1 MRGTGRS
8 TQLPG
13 RVRKEST
20 TFGAFMGFENHFGG
34 VVAVSGGTR
43 TKTPPKWCS
52 KPLSASKGVI
62 LTRTRPGN
70 WVGRPV
76 LRNST
81 PLLLSTR
88 LQLRS
93 QRRPERVPLP
103 TATTGSRKWCWA
115 SLSASKGALSMR
127 TYPGNWVGRAV
138 SYNITH
144 HFPRRRLRVRQRRR
158 HEGATSRTA
167 RVSHPCGAGPPCVRP
182 KAPFLCAPTQVVGW
196 VGLRATTPR
205 FWTHSGAPS
214 TILVTSS
221 WL

>member
-1 MRGTGRS
+1 MKTLDALR
-8 TQLPG
+8 
-13 RVRKEST
+13 
-20 TFGAFMGFENHFGG
+20 GFEHHLGG
-34 VVAVSGGTR
+34 VLVRVPPLTAT
-43 TKTPPKWCS
+43 TPPKWFS
-52 KPLSASKGVI
+52 KPMNAPKVVLS
-62 LTRTRPGN
+62 LRTRPGN
-70 WVGRPV
+70 WVDRPV
-76 LRNST
+76 PRKST

-93 QRRPERVPLP
+93 QRRPERVPLR
-103 TATTGSRKWCWA
+103 TATTGSRKWCWT

-138 SYNITH
+138 SYSTTH
-144 HFPRRRLRVRQRRR
+144 HFLRRRLRVRQRRR
-158 HEGATSRTA
+158 HEGTTARTA
-167 RVSHPCGAGPPCVRP
+167 RVSHPYGAGPPCVRP